1 MYLPIF
7 IDIFSRK
14 VVRWS
19 MDTTIKENLVLS
31 ALEQAIGREHPDNG
45 LIIHPDR
52 GAQRILS

>member
-1 MYLPIF
+1 
-7 IDIFSRK
+7 
-14 VVRWS
+14 
-19 MDTTIKENLVLS
+19 MDTRIKENLVLS